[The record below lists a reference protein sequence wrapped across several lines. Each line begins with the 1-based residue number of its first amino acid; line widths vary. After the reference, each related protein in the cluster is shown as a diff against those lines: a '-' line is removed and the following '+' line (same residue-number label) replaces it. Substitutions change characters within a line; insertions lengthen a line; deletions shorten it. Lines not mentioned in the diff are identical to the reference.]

1 MGIAFG
7 SEDKD
12 KGHIKWSPLL
22 TAMEKY
28 AFEKGTMLSK
38 RDQDMF
44 LAGWNAAL
52 KLRDES
58 GWK

>member
-52 KLRDES
+52 KLRD
-58 GWK
+58 K